1 MKLLLFDIDGTLLRV
16 AESGRR
22 ILGEALATVIRRP
35 INTAGVRFSGR
46 TDLPIIR
53 EVLVKSGCSP
63 DEADRLL
70 PDATRA
76 YRDLGLDLL
85 QHPGSVRVLPGV
97 VELLGA
103 LAVRDDV
110 VLGLLTGNI
119 REMAYAKLRAAQ
131 LEAFFPFGAFGSDHE
146 ERHRLPPI
154 ALRHAEV
161 HAGRSFTGKEI
172 VIIGDTEYDVMCG
185 RDLGVFAVAVAT
197 GRFDRTY
204 LSTYEPDLVLDDLK
218 NLEGFVSSV
227 VES

>member
-22 ILGEALATVIRRP
+22 ILAEALEGVIRRP
-35 INTAGVRFSGR
+35 INTTGVRFSGR
-46 TDLPIIR
+46 TDIPIIR
-53 EVLVKSGCSP
+53 EVLVKSGCTP

-70 PDATRA
+70 PEATRA

-97 VELLGA
+97 LELLGA
-103 LAVRDDV
+103 LAARDDV

-119 REMAYAKLRAAQ
+119 REMAYAKLRAARI
-131 LEAFFPFGAFGSDHE
+131 EDFFPFGAFGSDHE
-146 ERHRLPPI
+146 ERQRLPPI
-154 ALRHAEV
+154 ALRHAEA
-161 HAGRSFTGKEI
+161 HAGRSFTGKDI

-185 RDLGVFAVAVAT
+185 RALGVFAVAVAT

-204 LSTYEPDLVLDDLK
+204 LSAYEPDLVLDDLQ
-218 NLEGFVSSV
+218 NLEGFLSSV